1 MTTTPRPP
9 GAFAGAATAQRNNDG
24 LLPPAQP
31 TGKDGRS
38 LSNASYATAKPVQS
52 YGRSAGPPPGSFASD
67 LKSLQYTRADVS
79 RLDLG
84 SSYATYDDGSELTTS
99 EQRQADYRNR
109 IEKEEKMK
117 VGTENLLE
125 ALNSKKD
132 KQARDQ
138 RKVVESELNTSN
150 RKIAQLKLDLEAER
164 QRSREQ
170 QPISPKGRLSQ
181 LFRTAPMRTPLDEG
195 RQLGEEDREYDP
207 ELESPTYIL
216 AEILQALEVEERQPD
231 YYISQANDL
240 VELFRRHS
248 TLKYDLAWSIFGLR
262 MQMLLLSESREIVA
276 AGYRVMRYAITDR
289 KSLRNIRAL
298 QTDYLVIL
306 SLVKETKAR
315 VEREQAIKFVRGFL
329 DVKDGVKEIHPAVVR
344 VVVAVADHS
353 DDQLRSIAILTLAEM
368 LLKDPQLVIDAG
380 GVSVLA
386 DAMGSGAYHAPETL
400 VAPFL
405 HLMDMPARRGML
417 KSGFEFSSAFATF
430 TEPQS
435 GHAYEERLRASA
447 RVIAAMFKSWPG
459 LITLSLHDFLP
470 VRSVV
475 SSLYITN
482 VSVRTAT
489 LDLLIDVL
497 RVKTPSWS
505 TSFIGGRRLT
515 TYNRVA
521 NLRIEAQGV
530 DSKGKSETQDDRQ
543 RRNLVE
549 HFTAVALAMLLQ
561 QGLLKALMYAE
572 SDAPSQALRRKTSLL
587 IAEVLR
593 MASDLLPSSWSQDL
607 QSMPGL
613 FSTATRF
620 ADEERFHALGTVYQV
635 DSINRTLYRSIS
647 GQGNA
652 ADSNEDTNSAAR
664 TRATSKSQVNAT
676 MDETLFRQKMLDT
689 GVLNSVNYQKWD
701 WLLIQDLIDGPMVNP
716 QRLLEAMKNS
726 KFVHRLLG
734 FLRPFK
740 FRFSDAPNTK
750 PNQRYVRMA
759 CSLIKCLLQHQEGVA
774 YISNSKVIPQVAEC
788 LAQFDPVSGITSKA
802 PLFSPDRL
810 AETLVGGY
818 FAMLGV
824 MCSDQRGIH
833 ILIRWKIINMFY
845 HIVELKDRD
854 DLIRALLTNLDY
866 TLDSHPRIILSKAMI
881 AGSKQMR
888 ITATRMLRKYAMMPI
903 QTQTVVGGGAAE
915 WAIRLLV
922 SQLYDP
928 EIEVCEVAIKTLE
941 EACNNLTSLE
951 YVVRCR
957 PALDHLGEIGAPLL
971 LRFLSTS
978 VGYHYLDG
986 LDYITKEMDDW
997 FLGRNDTYVTLVEAS
1012 LARALADVPE
1022 RQPQSALHED
1032 PTLPDSSSTQ
1042 GAVPPHFYREL
1053 TRTAEGCTLLAH
1065 KGHFAD
1071 FSTTISTFRAESMD
1085 PELILKVKG
1094 CLWAVGNVGSMELGA
1109 PFLEQS
1115 DVVRDIVWIAEESE
1129 VMTLRGTAFFVL
1141 GLIGRSLCGQEILAE
1156 LGLDGGVGV
1165 LGEGLGFVLPVEF
1178 GKLFGLNPFGPPRRE
1193 SVIHHPS
1200 TPAANNPTAANT
1212 PYAPAPQPPAPAL
1225 SLTRRPPVP
1234 TSTSPT
1240 STAILA
1246 SITKL
1251 GNTVLMNKALAELNS
1266 FKHADPRPPGLE
1278 STGLFKKA
1286 LVVLAS
1292 HGYGVPQWRFVVD
1305 LFGKGVVRRV
1315 VLEEEGSGDESG
1327 EEEGEGEG
1335 GDGGEGE
1342 DGEEDDGRV

>member
-1 MTTTPRPP
+1 MTTPRPP
-9 GAFAGAATAQRNNDG
+9 GAFTGASTAQRNDG
-24 LLPPAQP
+24 LLPPTTA
-31 TGKDGRS
+31 GKDGRS
-38 LSNASYATAKPVQS
+38 LSAASYATAKPVHS

-67 LKSLQYTRADVS
+67 LKSLPYTRAEMS

-138 RKVVESELNTSN
+138 RKVVETELNTSN
-150 RKIAQLKLDLEAER
+150 RKIAQLKFDLEAEK
-164 QRSREQ
+164 QRSRDQ

-181 LFRTAPMRTPLDEG
+181 LFRTAPMRTPLDEDK
-195 RQLGEEDREYDP
+195 QPGEAENTYDP

-216 AEILQALEVEERQPD
+216 AEILQALEVEEREAD

-262 MQMLLLSESREIVA
+262 IQMLLLSETREVVA

-289 KSLRNIRAL
+289 KSLKTIRSL

-315 VEREQAIKFVRGFL
+315 VEREQAIKFVRAFL

-344 VVVAVADHS
+344 VIVAVADHS

-380 GVSVLA
+380 GVSVLSE
-386 DAMGSGAYHAPETL
+386 AMGSGAYHAPETL
-400 VAPFL
+400 IAPFL

-430 TEPQS
+430 TEPQA
-435 GHAYEERLRASA
+435 GHAYEERLKASG

-459 LITLSLHDFLP
+459 LMTLSLHDFLP

-475 SSLYITN
+475 STLYIT
-482 VSVRTAT
+482 SVPVRSAT

-521 NLRIEAQGV
+521 NLRIENQGN
-530 DSKGKSETQDDRQ
+530 DSKPKADAQDERQ
-543 RRNLVE
+543 RRSLVE
-549 HFTAVALAMLLQ
+549 HFTAVALATLLK

-593 MASDLLPSSWSQDL
+593 MASDLLPSSWSQGL
-607 QSMPGL
+607 QSMPAL
-613 FSTATRF
+613 FETATKFST
-620 ADEERFHALGTVYQV
+620 EERFHALATVYQV

-647 GQGNA
+647 GQGSA
-652 ADSNEDTNSAAR
+652 ATTGEESGSAAR
-664 TRATSKSQVNAT
+664 ARATSKSQVNAT

-701 WLLIQDLIDGPMVNP
+701 WPLIQDLIEGPMVNP

-759 CSLIKCLLQHQEGVA
+759 CALIKCLLQHHEGVA
-774 YISNSKVIPQVAEC
+774 YVSNSKVIPQVAEC

-866 TLDSHPRIILSKAMI
+866 TLDSHPRIILGKAMI

-941 EACNNLTSLE
+941 EACNNITSLE
-951 YVVRCR
+951 YVVKCR

-1022 RQPQSALHED
+1022 RPPQAFNSDDTVVD
-1032 PTLPDSSSTQ
+1032 PQDY
-1042 GAVPPHFYREL
+1042 GAAPPHFYREL
-1053 TRTAEGCTLLAH
+1053 TRTTEGCELLQA
-1065 KGHFAD
+1065 KGHFEEFVA
-1071 FSTTISTFRAESMD
+1071 TIEDWGGESQD

-1109 PFLEQS
+1109 PFLERTN
-1115 DVVRDIVWIAEESE
+1115 VVRHVVRIAETSE

-1141 GLIGRSLCGQEILAE
+1141 GLISRSLHGQEILAE
-1156 LGLDGGVGV
+1156 YGWDGTVNVMGESLGYVI
-1165 LGEGLGFVLPVEF
+1165 PVDF
-1178 GKLFGLNPFGPPRRE
+1178 SKLFSLRPFAQRRE
-1193 SVIHHPS
+1193 SVIHHH
-1200 TPAANNPTAANT
+1200 
-1212 PYAPAPQPPAPAL
+1212 
-1225 SLTRRPPVP
+1225 RRPPPVSDEDP
-1234 TSTSPT
+1234 ANA
-1240 STAILA
+1240 AILA

-1251 GNTVLMNKALAELNS
+1251 GNTVLMNKALGELSS
-1266 FKHADPRPPGLE
+1266 FKQQKSPGLS
-1278 STGLFKKA
+1278 STTLFKKS

-1292 HGYGVPQWRFVVD
+1292 HGYGVPQWRFCVD
-1305 LFGKGVVRRV
+1305 LFEKDVLRRI
-1315 VLEEEGSGDESG
+1315 VLEEEDSESEGSGSGG
-1327 EEEGEGEG
+1327 EEGR
-1335 GDGGEGE
+1335 DGVI
-1342 DGEEDDGRV
+1342 DGEEGKVGLGIEGQAEKERQQQRA